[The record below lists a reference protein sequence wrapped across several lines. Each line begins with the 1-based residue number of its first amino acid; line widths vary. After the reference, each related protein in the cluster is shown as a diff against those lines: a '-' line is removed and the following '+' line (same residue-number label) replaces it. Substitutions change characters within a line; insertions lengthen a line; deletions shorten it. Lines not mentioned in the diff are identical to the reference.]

1 MTNGQKHEYEI
12 ALKIYSYDLSIIDKE
27 LEHVSRCCEE
37 YKGEPFSEYCK
48 KRMTDLFPLRDKK
61 VKQIIDLNEKYK
73 A

>member
-1 MTNGQKHEYEI
+1 MTNEQKHEYEI

-27 LEHVSRCCEE
+27 LEHVSRCYEK